1 MAVKKMIVKN
11 LSVQHMEKL
20 LKWSIMKGKL
30 ERERER
36 ERERENACRFIG
48 IIRDTSKLFFF
59 N

>member
-20 LKWSIMKGKL
+20 LKWSIIKGKL
-30 ERERER
+30 ERER

-48 IIRDTSKLFFF
+48 IIRDTSKLFF
-59 N
+59 